1 METPKKVTWSA
12 NALLMVSEL
21 FDYLTETTTEYFA
34 DGYIDELLEFG
45 ESLAYK
51 SEHYSYCRNI
61 RLQKKQYRCAL
72 FKRKHILIYGTTA
85 AEVLILAVIHASR
98 NPTDYENF

>member
-1 METPKKVTWSA
+1 MEASKKVNWSA

-21 FDYLTETTTEYFA
+21 FDYLTETTSKHFA

-51 SEHYSYCRNI
+51 SEHYSYLPKYQVARESVPL
-61 RLQKKQYRCAL
+61 RPFQA
-72 FKRKHILIYGTTA
+72 
-85 AEVLILAVIHASR
+85 
-98 NPTDYENF
+98 